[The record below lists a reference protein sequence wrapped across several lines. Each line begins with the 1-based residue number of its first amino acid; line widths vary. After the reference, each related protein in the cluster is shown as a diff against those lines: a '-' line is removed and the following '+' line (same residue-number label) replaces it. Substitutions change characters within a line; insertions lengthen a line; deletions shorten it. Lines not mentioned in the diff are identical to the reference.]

1 MATTYSA
8 QKTKWDQSTPA
19 VKIKTNEEAGRVRIA
34 YASYEAAAVAVGT
47 IEMFNLPNGAR
58 ILSGEVVH
66 DALGG
71 STTVSVGHAAYNNA
85 AGTAV
90 ALDVDA
96 YKAAAAS
103 TAIAT
108 VAIAATSA
116 LGRNS
121 VVDADGTGIP
131 ITVVTAGAAATGTIE
146 LTMLYVVD

>member
-8 QKTKWDQSTPA
+8 QKTKWDQNSPTTM
-19 VKIKTNEEAGRVRIA
+19 IKANEQAGRVRIA
-34 YASYEAAAVAVGT
+34 YASAEASSLAVGT

-66 DALGG
+66 DALGS
-71 STTVSVGHAAYNNA
+71 STTVSVGHAAYVNS
-85 AGTAV
+85 AGTVV
-90 ALDVDA
+90 ALDVDE

-103 TAIAT
+103 TSVAT

-121 VVDADGTGIP
+121 VVDANDVGIP

-146 LTMLYVVD
+146 LTMMYVVD

>member
-8 QKTKWDQSTPA
+8 QKTKWDQNSPTTISKA
-19 VKIKTNEEAGRVRIA
+19 NEQAGRVRIA
-34 YASYEAAAVAVGT
+34 YASAEASSLAVGT

-71 STTVSVGHAAYNNA
+71 STTVSVGHAAYVNS
-85 AGTAV
+85 AGTVV
-90 ALDVDA
+90 ALDVDE

-103 TAIAT
+103 TSVAT

-121 VVDADGTGIP
+121 VVDANEDGIP

-146 LTMLYVVD
+146 LTMMYVVD

>member
-1 MATTYSA
+1 MATTYSV
-8 QKTKWDQSTPA
+8 QKTKWDQNSPA
-19 VKIKTNEEAGRVRIA
+19 TKIKPSEQAGRVRIA
-34 YASYEAAAVAVGT
+34 YALAEASSLAVGP

-71 STTVSVGHAAYNNA
+71 STTVSVGHAAYVNS
-85 AGTAV
+85 AGTVV
-90 ALDVDA
+90 ALDVDE

-103 TAIAT
+103 TGVAT

-121 VVDADGTGIP
+121 VVDANDVGIP
-131 ITVVTAGAAATGTIE
+131 ITVVIAGAAATGTIE
-146 LTMLYVVD
+146 LTMMYVVD

>member
-8 QKTKWDQSTPA
+8 QKTKWDQNSPTTM
-19 VKIKTNEEAGRVRIA
+19 IKANEQAGRVRIA
-34 YASYEAAAVAVGT
+34 YASAEAASLAVGP

-66 DALGG
+66 DALGS
-71 STTVSVGHAAYNNA
+71 STTVSVGHAAYVNS
-85 AGTAV
+85 AGTVV
-90 ALDVDA
+90 ALDVDE

-108 VAIAATSA
+108 VGIAATSA

-121 VVDADGTGIP
+121 VVDANDVGIP

-146 LTMLYVVD
+146 LTMMYVVD

>member
-34 YASYEAAAVAVGT
+34 YASYEASAVAVGT

-90 ALDVDA
+90 ALDVDS
-96 YKAAAAS
+96 YKVAAAS

-121 VVDADGTGIP
+121 VIDADGTGIP

>member
-8 QKTKWDQSTPA
+8 QKTMWDQNSP
-19 VKIKTNEEAGRVRIA
+19 KEMIKTNEQAGRVRIA
-34 YASYEAAAVAVGT
+34 YASAEAASLAVGP

-71 STTVSVGHAAYNNA
+71 STTLSVGHAAYVNSS
-85 AGTAV
+85 GTAV
-90 ALDVDA
+90 ALDVDE

-103 TAIAT
+103 TSVTT
-108 VAIAATSA
+108 VGCALTSA
-116 LGRNS
+116 LGKNS
-121 VVDADGTGIP
+121 VVDANEVGIP

-146 LTMLYVVD
+146 LTMLWVLD